1 MSMSIPVNDISV
13 LCCADIN
20 ADAIGLLVSRYS
32 VAVESVAPGSPIT
45 GSFWGEPEA
54 GIVGQRIFVRPETPV
69 HSLLHELCHIICMT
83 PKRRESLNGNAGADD
98 LEESAVCYL
107 QVILADYLPGVG
119 RQRLMQDMDT
129 WGYSFRRGTT
139 ERWFEEDADDAC
151 AWLQEEGVLLA
162 TGEPVFGLRGL

>member
-1 MSMSIPVNDISV
+1 MPSPATDVSV
-13 LCCADIN
+13 LCCADTG
-20 ADAIGLLVSRYS
+20 ADAVGRLLGRYG
-32 VAVESVAPGSPIT
+32 VAVEWVAPGSPIT

-54 GIVGQRIFVRPETPV
+54 GIVGQRIFLRPDTPV

-83 PKRRESLNGNAGADD
+83 PGRRASLHRDAGSDD

-129 WGYSFRRGTT
+129 WGYSFRHGTT
-139 ERWFEEDADDAC
+139 ARWFEEDAKDAR
-151 AWLQEEGVLLA
+151 AWLLEEGVLLA
-162 TGEPVFGLRGL
+162 LGEPVFSLRGL